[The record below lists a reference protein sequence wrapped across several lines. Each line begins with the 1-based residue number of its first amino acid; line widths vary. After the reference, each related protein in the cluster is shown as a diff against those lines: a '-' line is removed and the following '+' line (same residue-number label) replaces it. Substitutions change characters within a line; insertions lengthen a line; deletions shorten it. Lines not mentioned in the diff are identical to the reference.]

1 MASIIRVKRS
11 TGTTAP
17 GSLQFGELGLTI
29 GTGTQANKG
38 ERLFVGDNSGNVDVV
53 GGRYFTDLM
62 VHAPG
67 TVASVTNPTTAANG
81 FVAILDQN
89 RKVDLWNVDNLT
101 LDGNTFSST
110 NTNGD
115 INIDPNGSG
124 EIVIPD
130 DTFLTFGT
138 GKDSKIEYDENG
150 SDQLKVTGADVNI
163 DITTQSTSSTTG
175 ALIVDGGVGI
185 AKDLNVGGTTQSN
198 SKDTGAFVIEGGVGI
213 EKNLN
218 VGGNINIVGIVTF
231 NDHIKLPDSKE
242 LRFGDSN
249 DLVIEH
255 DGSHSRIKD
264 TGTGNLNIQASVAA
278 IQNAA
283 GTENCA
289 VFNQNGSV
297 ELYFD
302 NAKKL
307 ATRIDGVEVTGTT
320 DTDNLVVSGV
330 ATVASAKISDL
341 TSGRVVLA
349 GTAGELEDSG
359 NLTFNGTKLTV
370 TGNAQITSDLDVDG
384 GANISG
390 GETVLS
396 SATVSDLTNNR
407 LVIVGASGALED
419 DANLTFD
426 GSQLSV
432 VGIITHVG
440 KMVNTGGIEIDSVG
454 ISSNIIATRN
464 GAGDQ
469 LFIDPFPSGGSN
481 EGTVIIK
488 GDLQVDGTTTT
499 VNSTTATVNDPIMR
513 VGDVTSIRTVM
524 SPVSSGANTI
534 VVDSVTGLATDDI
547 ISATGI
553 PGNTTISSIN
563 TGTKTLTI
571 SNNTTAGITTSTQL
585 TITHAKDTNTDRGI
599 SFNYNTSSGTAN
611 NKLGFFGM
619 DDSQVGANGSRVW
632 TYVPDATN
640 TAEVI
645 SGTKGYLDIK
655 GIYYQSGDFST
666 HGITYFD
673 STGLQNSTT
682 APSAA
687 TFTSTQ
693 LLTAVTEIAITL
705 GSAQSVTAGDL
716 VTQAGGGSQQGVVK
730 STSNSTT
737 VTLIGVT
744 GTFNTS
750 ADLILNGTGTG
761 KTPTNVSTTYTSKPM
776 WTTTIDGGTF

>member
-38 ERLFVGDNSGNVDVV
+38 ERLFVGDNAGNVDVV

-67 TVASVTNPTTAANG
+67 TVTSVSNPTTAANG

-89 RKVDLWNVDNLT
+89 RKVDEWNVDNLT
-101 LDGNTFSST
+101 LNGNTFSST

-150 SDQLKVTGADVNI
+150 TDQLNITGADVRINI
-163 DITTQSTSSTTG
+163 
-175 ALIVDGGVGI
+175 
-185 AKDLNVGGTTQSN
+185 TTQSN
-198 SKDTGAFVIEGGVGI
+198 SKDTGALIVEGGVGI

-218 VGGNINIVGIVTF
+218 VGGNLNIIGIVTF
-231 NDHIKLPDSKE
+231 SDHIRLPDNKE
-242 LRFGDSN
+242 IRLGDDN
-249 DLVIEH
+249 DLTLVHNGTDSVI
-255 DGSHSRIKD
+255 DNN
-264 TGTGNLNIQASVAA
+264 TGDLNITTTGSGDDINITAADDFVVKVQGSENAITAIGDGAVSLFFNNASK
-278 IQNAA
+278 I
-283 GTENCA
+283 
-289 VFNQNGSV
+289 
-297 ELYFD
+297 
-302 NAKKL
+302 
-307 ATRIDGVEVTGTT
+307 ATRVDGVEVTGTT

-341 TSGRVVLA
+341 TNNRIVLA
-349 GTAGELEDSG
+349 GTDGE
-359 NLTFNGTKLTV
+359 
-370 TGNAQITSDLDVDG
+370 
-384 GANISG
+384 
-390 GETVLS
+390 
-396 SATVSDLTNNR
+396 
-407 LVIVGASGALED
+407 LED

-454 ISSNIIATRN
+454 ISSNIIATRP
-464 GAGDQ
+464 GSGDQ
-469 LFIDPFPSGGSN
+469 LFIDPFPAGGSN

-524 SPVSSGANTI
+524 TTVSSGANTI
-534 VVDSVTGLATDDI
+534 VVDSVTGLQTDDI
-547 ISATGI
+547 IAATGI

-571 SNNTTAGITTSTQL
+571 SNNTTAGISTASQL

-599 SFNYNTSSGTAN
+599 SFNYNTSSGSAN

>member
-38 ERLFVGDNSGNVDVV
+38 ERLFVGDNAGNVDVV

-150 SDQLKVTGADVNI
+150 TDQLTFTGADVRINVA
-163 DITTQSTSSTTG
+163 TQSNDKDTG
-175 ALIVDGGVGI
+175 ALIV
-185 AKDLNVGGTTQSN
+185 
-198 SKDTGAFVIEGGVGI
+198 EGGVGI

-218 VGGNINIVGIVTF
+218 VGGNLNIIGIVTF
-231 NDHIKLPDSKE
+231 SDHIRLPDNKE
-242 LRFGDSN
+242 IRLGDDN
-249 DLVIEH
+249 DLKLVHNGTDSVISNTTN
-255 DGSHSRIKD
+255 D
-264 TGTGNLNIQASVAA
+264 LNITNTGDDINITAA
-278 IQNAA
+278 DDFTLKVQGSENAITA
-283 GTENCA
+283 IGDGA
-289 VFNQNGSV
+289 VSLF
-297 ELYFD
+297 FD
-302 NAKKL
+302 NAAKI

-341 TSGRVVLA
+341 TNNRIVLA
-349 GTAGELEDSG
+349 GTDGE
-359 NLTFNGTKLTV
+359 
-370 TGNAQITSDLDVDG
+370 
-384 GANISG
+384 
-390 GETVLS
+390 
-396 SATVSDLTNNR
+396 
-407 LVIVGASGALED
+407 LED

-454 ISSNIIATRN
+454 ISSNIIATRP
-464 GAGDQ
+464 GSGDQ
-469 LFIDPFPSGGSN
+469 LFIDPFPAGGSN

-534 VVDSVTGLATDDI
+534 VVDSVTGLQTDDI
-547 ISATGI
+547 IAATGI

>member
-89 RKVDLWNVDNLT
+89 RKVDVWNVDNLT

-110 NTNGD
+110 DTNGD

-150 SDQLKVTGADVNI
+150 TDQLNITGADVRINI
-163 DITTQSTSSTTG
+163 
-175 ALIVDGGVGI
+175 
-185 AKDLNVGGTTQSN
+185 TTQSN
-198 SKDTGAFVIEGGVGI
+198 SKDTGALIVEGGVGI

-218 VGGNINIVGIVTF
+218 VGGNLNVTGIVTF
-231 NDHIKLPDSKE
+231 SDHIRLPDNKE
-242 LRFGDSN
+242 IRLGDSN
-249 DLVIEH
+249 DLKLVHNGTDSVISNTTN
-255 DGSHSRIKD
+255 D
-264 TGTGNLNIQASVAA
+264 LNITNTGDDINITAA
-278 IQNAA
+278 DDFTLKVQGSEDAITAIGN
-283 GTENCA
+283 GA
-289 VFNQNGSV
+289 VSLF
-297 ELYFD
+297 FD
-302 NAKKL
+302 NVNKAQ
-307 ATRIDGVEVTGTT
+307 TRIDG
-320 DTDNLVVSGV
+320 
-330 ATVASAKISDL
+330 
-341 TSGRVVLA
+341 
-349 GTAGELEDSG
+349 
-359 NLTFNGTKLTV
+359 FN
-370 TGNAQITSDLDVDG
+370 VDG
-384 GANISG
+384 TL
-390 GETVLS
+390 E
-396 SATVSDLTNNR
+396 TNNF
-407 LVIVGASGALED
+407 V
-419 DANLTFD
+419 
-426 GSQLSV
+426 V
-432 VGIITHVG
+432 VGVSTITG
-440 KMVNTGGIEIDSVG
+440 KIFQTGGIEIDNIG
-454 ISSNIIATRN
+454 ISSNRIETR
-464 GAGDQ
+464 AGGGNQ
-469 LFIDPFPSGGSN
+469 LTIDPYPSGGSN

-513 VGDVTSIRTVM
+513 VGDVTSVRTVM
-524 SPVSSGANTI
+524 TTVASGANTI
-534 VVDSVTGLATDDI
+534 VIDSVTGLQTADVVA
-547 ISATGI
+547 ATGI
-553 PGNTTISSIN
+553 PGNTVIDAIN
-563 TGTKTLTI
+563 TGTKTITI
-571 SNNTTAGITTSTQL
+571 SNNTSAGISTGSQL

-645 SGTKGYLDIK
+645 TGTKGYLDIK

-666 HGITYFD
+666 HGVVYFD

-682 APSAA
+682 APGSA
-687 TFTSTQ
+687 TITSTQ

-716 VTQAGGGSQQGVVK
+716 VTQAGGGTQQGVVK

-761 KTPTNVSTTYTSKPM
+761 KTPSAVSTTYTSKPM

>member
-38 ERLFVGDNSGNVDVV
+38 ERLFVGDNAGNVDVV

-67 TVASVTNPTTAANG
+67 TVASVANPTTAANG

-150 SDQLKVTGADVNI
+150 TDQLNITGADVRINI
-163 DITTQSTSSTTG
+163 
-175 ALIVDGGVGI
+175 A
-185 AKDLNVGGTTQSN
+185 TQSN
-198 SKDTGAFVIEGGVGI
+198 SKDTGALIVEGGVGI

-218 VGGNINIVGIVTF
+218 VGGNINVIGIVTF
-231 NDHIKLPDSKE
+231 TDHIKLPDSKE
-242 LRFGDSN
+242 IRLGDDN
-249 DLVIEH
+249 DLKLVHNGTDSVISNTTN
-255 DGSHSRIKD
+255 D
-264 TGTGNLNIQASVAA
+264 LNITNTGDDINITAA
-278 IQNAA
+278 DDFVVKVQGSENAITA
-283 GTENCA
+283 IGDGA
-289 VFNQNGSV
+289 VSLF
-297 ELYFD
+297 FD
-302 NAKKL
+302 NAAKI
-307 ATRIDGVEVTGTT
+307 ATRVDGVEVTGTT

-341 TSGRVVLA
+341 TNNRIVLA
-349 GTAGELEDSG
+349 GTDGE
-359 NLTFNGTKLTV
+359 
-370 TGNAQITSDLDVDG
+370 
-384 GANISG
+384 
-390 GETVLS
+390 
-396 SATVSDLTNNR
+396 
-407 LVIVGASGALED
+407 LED

-454 ISSNIIATRN
+454 ISSNIIATRP
-464 GAGDQ
+464 GSGDQ
-469 LFIDPFPSGGSN
+469 LFIDPFPAGGSN

-513 VGDVTSIRTVM
+513 VGDVTSTRTVM
-524 SPVSSGANTI
+524 ATVSSGANTI
-534 VVDSVTGLATDDI
+534 TVDSVTGLQTDDVVA
-547 ISATGI
+547 ATGI
-553 PGNTTISSIN
+553 PNNTTISSIN
-563 TGTKTLTI
+563 TGTKVITL
-571 SNNTTAGITTSTQL
+571 SANTTAGITTTTQL
-585 TITHAKDTNTDRGI
+585 TVTHAKDTNTDRGI
-599 SFNYNTSSGTAN
+599 SFNYNTGTGVAN

-761 KTPTNVSTTYTSKPM
+761 KTPSAVSTTYTSKPM

>member
-89 RKVDLWNVDNLT
+89 RKVDVWNVDNLT

-115 INIDPNGSG
+115 INIDPNGTG

-150 SDQLKVTGADVNI
+150 TDQLTFTGADVRIN
-163 DITTQSTSSTTG
+163 ITTQ
-175 ALIVDGGVGI
+175 A
-185 AKDLNVGGTTQSN
+185 N
-198 SKDTGAFVIEGGVGI
+198 SKDTGALIVEGGVGI
-213 EKNLN
+213 EKNLI
-218 VGGNINIVGIVTF
+218 VGGNTNFIGIITF
-231 NDHIKLPDSKE
+231 SDHVRLPDNKE
-242 LRFGDSN
+242 IRLGDDN
-249 DLVIEH
+249 DLKIYHNGSDSYLDNSTGDFFIRNNSNAIKIRPKNDEESIVAHENGAVELH
-255 DGSHSRIKD
+255 FDGSEK
-264 TGTGNLNIQASVAA
+264 
-278 IQNAA
+278 
-283 GTENCA
+283 
-289 VFNQNGSV
+289 F
-297 ELYFD
+297 
-302 NAKKL
+302 

-341 TSGRVVLA
+341 TNNRIVLA
-349 GTAGELEDSG
+349 GTAGE
-359 NLTFNGTKLTV
+359 
-370 TGNAQITSDLDVDG
+370 
-384 GANISG
+384 
-390 GETVLS
+390 
-396 SATVSDLTNNR
+396 
-407 LVIVGASGALED
+407 LED

-454 ISSNIIATRN
+454 ISSNIIATRP
-464 GAGDQ
+464 GSGDQ
-469 LFIDPFPSGGSN
+469 LFIDPFPAGGSN

-513 VGDVTSIRTVM
+513 VGDVTSTRTVM
-524 SPVSSGANTI
+524 ATVSSGANTI
-534 VVDSVTGLATDDI
+534 TVDSVTGLQTDDVVA
-547 ISATGI
+547 ATGI
-553 PGNTTISSIN
+553 PNNTTISSIN
-563 TGTKTLTI
+563 TGTKVITL
-571 SNNTTAGITTSTQL
+571 SANTTAGITTTTQL
-585 TITHAKDTNTDRGI
+585 TVTHAKDTNTDRGI
-599 SFNYNTSSGTAN
+599 SFNYNTGTGVAN

-632 TYVPDATN
+632 TYVPEATN

-761 KTPTNVSTTYTSKPM
+761 KTPSAVSTTYTSKPM

>member
-89 RKVDLWNVDNLT
+89 RKVDVWNVDNLT

-110 NTNGD
+110 DTNGD

-150 SDQLKVTGADVNI
+150 TDQLNITGADVRINI
-163 DITTQSTSSTTG
+163 
-175 ALIVDGGVGI
+175 
-185 AKDLNVGGTTQSN
+185 TTQSN
-198 SKDTGAFVIEGGVGI
+198 SKDTGALIVEGGVGI

-218 VGGNINIVGIVTF
+218 VGGNLNVTGIVTF
-231 NDHIKLPDSKE
+231 SDHIRLPDNKE
-242 LRFGDSN
+242 IRLGDSN
-249 DLVIEH
+249 DLKLVHNGTDSVISNTTN
-255 DGSHSRIKD
+255 D
-264 TGTGNLNIQASVAA
+264 LNIINTGDDINITAA
-278 IQNAA
+278 DDFTLKVQGSEDAITAIGN
-283 GTENCA
+283 GA
-289 VFNQNGSV
+289 VSLF
-297 ELYFD
+297 FD
-302 NAKKL
+302 NVNKAQ
-307 ATRIDGVEVTGTT
+307 TRIDG
-320 DTDNLVVSGV
+320 
-330 ATVASAKISDL
+330 
-341 TSGRVVLA
+341 
-349 GTAGELEDSG
+349 
-359 NLTFNGTKLTV
+359 FN
-370 TGNAQITSDLDVDG
+370 VDG
-384 GANISG
+384 TL
-390 GETVLS
+390 E
-396 SATVSDLTNNR
+396 TNNF
-407 LVIVGASGALED
+407 V
-419 DANLTFD
+419 
-426 GSQLSV
+426 V
-432 VGIITHVG
+432 VGVSTITG
-440 KMVNTGGIEIDSVG
+440 KIFQTGGIEIDNIG
-454 ISSNIIATRN
+454 ISSNRIETR
-464 GAGDQ
+464 AGGGNQ
-469 LFIDPFPSGGSN
+469 LTIDPYPSGGSN

-513 VGDVTSIRTVM
+513 VGDVTSVRTVM
-524 SPVSSGANTI
+524 TTVASGANTI
-534 VVDSVTGLATDDI
+534 VIDSVTGLQTADVVV
-547 ISATGI
+547 ATGI
-553 PGNTTISSIN
+553 PGNTVIDAIN
-563 TGTKTLTI
+563 TGTKTITI
-571 SNNTTAGITTSTQL
+571 SNNTSAGISTGSQL

-645 SGTKGYLDIK
+645 TGTKGYLDIK

-666 HGITYFD
+666 HGVVYFD

-682 APSAA
+682 APGSA
-687 TFTSTQ
+687 TITSTQ

-716 VTQAGGGSQQGVVK
+716 VTQAGGGTQQGVVK

-761 KTPTNVSTTYTSKPM
+761 KTPSAVSTTYTSKPM

>member
-38 ERLFVGDNSGNVDVV
+38 ERLFVGDNAGNVDVV

-67 TVASVTNPTTAANG
+67 TVTSVSNPTTAANG

-89 RKVDLWNVDNLT
+89 RKVDEWNVDNLT
-101 LDGNTFSST
+101 LNGNTFSST

-150 SDQLKVTGADVNI
+150 TDQLNITGADVRVNI
-163 DITTQSTSSTTG
+163 
-175 ALIVDGGVGI
+175 
-185 AKDLNVGGTTQSN
+185 TTQSN
-198 SKDTGAFVIEGGVGI
+198 SKDTGALIVEGGVGI

-218 VGGNINIVGIVTF
+218 VGGNINITGIVTF
-231 NDHIKLPDSKE
+231 SDHIRLPDSKE
-242 LRFGDSN
+242 LRLGDSN
-249 DLVIEH
+249 DLKLVHNGTDSVISNTTN
-255 DGSHSRIKD
+255 D
-264 TGTGNLNIQASVAA
+264 LNITNTGDDINITAA
-278 IQNAA
+278 DDFVVKVQGSENAITA
-283 GTENCA
+283 IGDGA
-289 VFNQNGSV
+289 VSLF
-297 ELYFD
+297 FD
-302 NAKKL
+302 NAAKI

-341 TSGRVVLA
+341 TNNRIVLA
-349 GTAGELEDSG
+349 GTAGE
-359 NLTFNGTKLTV
+359 
-370 TGNAQITSDLDVDG
+370 
-384 GANISG
+384 
-390 GETVLS
+390 
-396 SATVSDLTNNR
+396 
-407 LVIVGASGALED
+407 LED

-426 GSQLSV
+426 GSELSV
-432 VGIITHVG
+432 VGVITHVG

-454 ISSNIIATRN
+454 ISSNIISTRT
-464 GAGDQ
+464 GSGDQ

-524 SPVSSGANTI
+524 TAVSSGANTI
-534 VVDSVTGLATDDI
+534 VIDSVTGLQTDDI
-547 ISATGI
+547 VSATGI

-563 TGTKTLTI
+563 TGTKTITI
-571 SNNTTAGITTSTQL
+571 SNNTSAGITTTTQL

-599 SFNYNTSSGTAN
+599 SFNYNTSSGSAN

-666 HGITYFD
+666 HGVTYFD

-730 STSNSTT
+730 TTSNSTT

-761 KTPTNVSTTYTSKPM
+761 KTPSAVSTTYTSKPM

>member
-89 RKVDLWNVDNLT
+89 RKVDVWNVDNLT
-101 LDGNTFSST
+101 LDLNTLSST

-150 SDQLKVTGADVNI
+150 TDQLNITGADVRINI
-163 DITTQSTSSTTG
+163 
-175 ALIVDGGVGI
+175 
-185 AKDLNVGGTTQSN
+185 TTQSN
-198 SKDTGAFVIEGGVGI
+198 SKDTGALIVEGGVGI

-218 VGGNINIVGIVTF
+218 VGGNLNITGIVTF
-231 NDHIKLPDSKE
+231 SDHIRLPDNKE
-242 LRFGDSN
+242 IRLGDSN
-249 DLVIEH
+249 DLKLVHNGTDSVISNTTN
-255 DGSHSRIKD
+255 D
-264 TGTGNLNIQASVAA
+264 LNIINTGDDINITAA
-278 IQNAA
+278 DDFTLKVQGSEDAITAIGN
-283 GTENCA
+283 GA
-289 VFNQNGSV
+289 VSLF
-297 ELYFD
+297 FD
-302 NAKKL
+302 NVNKAQ
-307 ATRIDGVEVTGTT
+307 TRIDG
-320 DTDNLVVSGV
+320 
-330 ATVASAKISDL
+330 
-341 TSGRVVLA
+341 
-349 GTAGELEDSG
+349 
-359 NLTFNGTKLTV
+359 FN
-370 TGNAQITSDLDVDG
+370 VDG
-384 GANISG
+384 TL
-390 GETVLS
+390 E
-396 SATVSDLTNNR
+396 TNNF
-407 LVIVGASGALED
+407 V
-419 DANLTFD
+419 
-426 GSQLSV
+426 V
-432 VGIITHVG
+432 VGVSTITG
-440 KMVNTGGIEIDSVG
+440 KIFQTGGIEIDNIG
-454 ISSNIIATRN
+454 ISSNRIQTR
-464 GAGDQ
+464 AGGGNQ
-469 LFIDPFPSGGSN
+469 LFIDPYPDGLSN

-499 VNSTTATVNDPIMR
+499 VNSTTSTVNDPIMR

-524 SPVSSGANTI
+524 TAVSSGANTI
-534 VVDSVTGLATDDI
+534 VIDSVTGLQTDDVVV
-547 ISATGI
+547 ATGI
-553 PGNTTISSIN
+553 PGNTVINAIN
-563 TGTKTLTI
+563 TGTKTITI
-571 SNNTTAGITTSTQL
+571 SNNTSAGITTTTQL

-666 HGITYFD
+666 HGVVYFD

-682 APSAA
+682 APGAA
-687 TFTSTQ
+687 TITSTQ

-716 VTQAGGGSQQGVVK
+716 VTQAGGGTQQGVVK
-730 STSNSTT
+730 TSSSGTT

-761 KTPTNVSTTYTSKPM
+761 KTPSAVSTTYTSKPM

>member
-89 RKVDLWNVDNLT
+89 RKVDVWNVDNLT

-110 NTNGD
+110 DTNGD

-150 SDQLKVTGADVNI
+150 TDQLNITGADVRINI
-163 DITTQSTSSTTG
+163 
-175 ALIVDGGVGI
+175 
-185 AKDLNVGGTTQSN
+185 TTQSN
-198 SKDTGAFVIEGGVGI
+198 SKDTGALIVEGGVGI

-218 VGGNINIVGIVTF
+218 VGGNLNITGIVTF
-231 NDHIKLPDSKE
+231 SDHIRLPDNKE
-242 LRFGDSN
+242 IRLGDSN
-249 DLVIEH
+249 DLKLVHNGTDSVISNTTN
-255 DGSHSRIKD
+255 D
-264 TGTGNLNIQASVAA
+264 LNIINTGDDINITAA
-278 IQNAA
+278 DDFTLKVQGSEDAITAIGN
-283 GTENCA
+283 GA
-289 VFNQNGSV
+289 VSLF
-297 ELYFD
+297 FD
-302 NAKKL
+302 NVNKAQ
-307 ATRIDGVEVTGTT
+307 TRIDG
-320 DTDNLVVSGV
+320 
-330 ATVASAKISDL
+330 
-341 TSGRVVLA
+341 
-349 GTAGELEDSG
+349 
-359 NLTFNGTKLTV
+359 FN
-370 TGNAQITSDLDVDG
+370 VDG
-384 GANISG
+384 TL
-390 GETVLS
+390 E
-396 SATVSDLTNNR
+396 TNNF
-407 LVIVGASGALED
+407 V
-419 DANLTFD
+419 
-426 GSQLSV
+426 V
-432 VGIITHVG
+432 VGVSTITG
-440 KMVNTGGIEIDSVG
+440 KIFQTGGIEIDNIG
-454 ISSNIIATRN
+454 ISSNRIETR
-464 GAGDQ
+464 AGGGNQ
-469 LFIDPFPSGGSN
+469 LTIDPYPSGGSN

-513 VGDVTSIRTVM
+513 VGDVTSVRTVM
-524 SPVSSGANTI
+524 TTVASGANTI
-534 VVDSVTGLATDDI
+534 VIDSVTGLQTADVVV
-547 ISATGI
+547 ATGI
-553 PGNTTISSIN
+553 PGNTVIDAIN
-563 TGTKTLTI
+563 TGTKTITI
-571 SNNTTAGITTSTQL
+571 SNNTSAGISTGSQL

-645 SGTKGYLDIK
+645 TGTKGYLDIK

-666 HGITYFD
+666 HGVVYFD

-682 APSAA
+682 APGSA
-687 TFTSTQ
+687 TITSTQ

-705 GSAQSVTAGDL
+705 GSAQAVTAGDL
-716 VTQAGGGSQQGVVK
+716 VTQAGGGTQQGVVK

-761 KTPTNVSTTYTSKPM
+761 KTPSAVSTTYTSKPM

>member
-89 RKVDLWNVDNLT
+89 RKVDVWNVDNLT
-101 LDGNTFSST
+101 LDLNTLSST

-150 SDQLKVTGADVNI
+150 TDQLNITGADVRINI
-163 DITTQSTSSTTG
+163 
-175 ALIVDGGVGI
+175 
-185 AKDLNVGGTTQSN
+185 TTQSN
-198 SKDTGAFVIEGGVGI
+198 SKDTGALIVEGGVGI

-218 VGGNINIVGIVTF
+218 VGGNLNITGIVTF
-231 NDHIKLPDSKE
+231 SDHIRLPDNKE
-242 LRFGDSN
+242 IRLGDSN
-249 DLVIEH
+249 DLKLVHNGTDSVISNTTN
-255 DGSHSRIKD
+255 D
-264 TGTGNLNIQASVAA
+264 LNIINTGDDINITAA
-278 IQNAA
+278 DDFTLKVQGSEDAITAIGN
-283 GTENCA
+283 GA
-289 VFNQNGSV
+289 VSLF
-297 ELYFD
+297 FD
-302 NAKKL
+302 NVNKAQ
-307 ATRIDGVEVTGTT
+307 TRIDG
-320 DTDNLVVSGV
+320 
-330 ATVASAKISDL
+330 
-341 TSGRVVLA
+341 
-349 GTAGELEDSG
+349 
-359 NLTFNGTKLTV
+359 FN
-370 TGNAQITSDLDVDG
+370 VDG
-384 GANISG
+384 TL
-390 GETVLS
+390 E
-396 SATVSDLTNNR
+396 TNNF
-407 LVIVGASGALED
+407 V
-419 DANLTFD
+419 
-426 GSQLSV
+426 V
-432 VGIITHVG
+432 VGVSTITG
-440 KMVNTGGIEIDSVG
+440 KIFQTGGIEIDNIG
-454 ISSNIIATRN
+454 ISSNRIQTR
-464 GAGDQ
+464 AGGGNQ
-469 LFIDPFPSGGSN
+469 LFIDPYPDGLSN

-499 VNSTTATVNDPIMR
+499 VNSTTSTVNDPIMR

-524 SPVSSGANTI
+524 TAVSSGANTI
-534 VVDSVTGLATDDI
+534 VIDSVTGLQTDDVVT
-547 ISATGI
+547 ATGI
-553 PGNTTISSIN
+553 PGNTVINAIN
-563 TGTKTLTI
+563 TGTKTITI
-571 SNNTTAGITTSTQL
+571 SNNTSAGITTTSQL

-666 HGITYFD
+666 HGVVYFD

-682 APSAA
+682 APGSA
-687 TFTSTQ
+687 TITSTQ

-716 VTQAGGGSQQGVVK
+716 VTQAGGGTQQGVVK
-730 STSNSTT
+730 TSSSGTT

-761 KTPTNVSTTYTSKPM
+761 KTPSAVSTTYTSKPM

>member
-150 SDQLKVTGADVNI
+150 TDQLNITGADVRINI
-163 DITTQSTSSTTG
+163 
-175 ALIVDGGVGI
+175 
-185 AKDLNVGGTTQSN
+185 TTQSN
-198 SKDTGAFVIEGGVGI
+198 SKDTGALIVEGGVGI

-218 VGGNINIVGIVTF
+218 VGGNLAITGIVTF
-231 NDHIKLPDSKE
+231 SDHIRLPDTKE
-242 LRFGDSN
+242 LRLGDSN
-249 DLVIEH
+249 DLKLVHNGTDSVISNTTN
-255 DGSHSRIKD
+255 D
-264 TGTGNLNIQASVAA
+264 LNIINTGDDINITAA
-278 IQNAA
+278 DDFTLKVQGSEDAITAIGN
-283 GTENCA
+283 GA
-289 VFNQNGSV
+289 VSLF
-297 ELYFD
+297 FD
-302 NAKKL
+302 NVNKAQ
-307 ATRIDGVEVTGTT
+307 TRIDG
-320 DTDNLVVSGV
+320 
-330 ATVASAKISDL
+330 
-341 TSGRVVLA
+341 
-349 GTAGELEDSG
+349 
-359 NLTFNGTKLTV
+359 FN
-370 TGNAQITSDLDVDG
+370 VDG
-384 GANISG
+384 TL
-390 GETVLS
+390 E
-396 SATVSDLTNNR
+396 TNNF
-407 LVIVGASGALED
+407 V
-419 DANLTFD
+419 
-426 GSQLSV
+426 V
-432 VGIITHVG
+432 VGVSTITG
-440 KMVNTGGIEIDSVG
+440 KVFQTGGIEIDNIG
-454 ISSNIIATRN
+454 ISSNRIQTR
-464 GAGDQ
+464 AGGGNQ
-469 LFIDPFPSGGSN
+469 LFIDPYPDGLSN

-499 VNSTTATVNDPIMR
+499 VNSTTSTVNDPIMR

-524 SPVSSGANTI
+524 TAVSSGANTI
-534 VVDSVTGLATDDI
+534 VVDSVTGLQTDDVI
-547 ISATGI
+547 TATGI
-553 PGNTTISSIN
+553 PANTTISSIN

-571 SNNTTAGITTSTQL
+571 SNNTSAGITTTTQL

-666 HGITYFD
+666 HGVVYFD
-673 STGLQNSTT
+673 STGLQVSTT

-687 TFTSTQ
+687 TITSTQ

-705 GSAQSVTAGDL
+705 GSAQSVTEGDL

-730 STSNSTT
+730 TTSNSTT

>member
-67 TVASVTNPTTAANG
+67 TVTSVTNPTTAANG

-89 RKVDLWNVDNLT
+89 RKVDEWNVDNLT
-101 LDGNTFSST
+101 LNGNTFSST

-130 DTFLTFGT
+130 DTFLTVGT

-150 SDQLKVTGADVNI
+150 TDQLNITGADVRINI
-163 DITTQSTSSTTG
+163 
-175 ALIVDGGVGI
+175 
-185 AKDLNVGGTTQSN
+185 TTQSN
-198 SKDTGAFVIEGGVGI
+198 SKDTGALIVEGGVGI

-218 VGGNINIVGIVTF
+218 VGGNINITGIVTF
-231 NDHIKLPDSKE
+231 SDHIRLPDNKE
-242 LRFGDSN
+242 IRLGDSN
-249 DLVIEH
+249 DLKLVHNGTDSVISNTTN
-255 DGSHSRIKD
+255 D
-264 TGTGNLNIQASVAA
+264 LNIISTGDDVNITAADDFSVKVQGSEDA
-278 IQNAA
+278 IR
-283 GTENCA
+283 A
-289 VFNQNGSV
+289 VGNGPV
-297 ELYFD
+297 DLFFD
-302 NAKKL
+302 GANKAQ
-307 ATRIDGVEVTGTT
+307 TRIDGFNVNGTLE
-320 DTDNLVVSGV
+320 TDNF
-330 ATVASAKISDL
+330 K
-341 TSGRVVLA
+341 
-349 GTAGELEDSG
+349 
-359 NLTFNGTKLTV
+359 
-370 TGNAQITSDLDVDG
+370 
-384 GANISG
+384 
-390 GETVLS
+390 
-396 SATVSDLTNNR
+396 
-407 LVIVGASGALED
+407 
-419 DANLTFD
+419 
-426 GSQLSV
+426 V
-432 VGIITHVG
+432 VGVSTITG
-440 KMVNTGGIEIDSVG
+440 KVFQTGGIEIDNIG
-454 ISSNIIATRN
+454 ISSNRIQTR
-464 GAGDQ
+464 AGGGNQ
-469 LFIDPFPSGGSN
+469 LFIDPYPDGLSN

-499 VNSTTATVNDPIMR
+499 VNSTTSTVNDPIMR

-524 SPVSSGANTI
+524 TAVSSGANTI
-534 VVDSVTGLATDDI
+534 VVDSVTGLQTDDVI
-547 ISATGI
+547 TATGI
-553 PGNTTISSIN
+553 PANTTISSIN

-571 SNNTTAGITTSTQL
+571 SNNTSAGITTTTQL

-632 TYVPDATN
+632 TYVPEATN

-666 HGITYFD
+666 HGVVYFD
-673 STGLQNSTT
+673 STGLQVSTT

-687 TFTSTQ
+687 TITSTQ

-705 GSAQSVTAGDL
+705 GSAQSVTEGDL

-730 STSNSTT
+730 TTSNSTT

-761 KTPTNVSTTYTSKPM
+761 KTPSAVSTTYTSKPM

>member
-89 RKVDLWNVDNLT
+89 RKVDVWNVDNLT

-110 NTNGD
+110 DTNGD

-150 SDQLKVTGADVNI
+150 TDQLNITGADVRINI
-163 DITTQSTSSTTG
+163 
-175 ALIVDGGVGI
+175 
-185 AKDLNVGGTTQSN
+185 TTQSN
-198 SKDTGAFVIEGGVGI
+198 SKDTGALIVEGGVGI

-218 VGGNINIVGIVTF
+218 VGGNLNITGIVTF
-231 NDHIKLPDSKE
+231 SDHIRLPDNKE
-242 LRFGDSN
+242 IRLGDSN
-249 DLVIEH
+249 DLKLVHNGTDSVISNTTN
-255 DGSHSRIKD
+255 D
-264 TGTGNLNIQASVAA
+264 LNIINTGDDINITAA
-278 IQNAA
+278 DDFTLKVQGSEDAITAIGN
-283 GTENCA
+283 GA
-289 VFNQNGSV
+289 VSLF
-297 ELYFD
+297 FD
-302 NAKKL
+302 NVNKAQ
-307 ATRIDGVEVTGTT
+307 TRIDG
-320 DTDNLVVSGV
+320 
-330 ATVASAKISDL
+330 
-341 TSGRVVLA
+341 
-349 GTAGELEDSG
+349 
-359 NLTFNGTKLTV
+359 FN
-370 TGNAQITSDLDVDG
+370 VDG
-384 GANISG
+384 TL
-390 GETVLS
+390 E
-396 SATVSDLTNNR
+396 TNNF
-407 LVIVGASGALED
+407 V
-419 DANLTFD
+419 
-426 GSQLSV
+426 V
-432 VGIITHVG
+432 VGISTITG
-440 KMVNTGGIEIDSVG
+440 KIFQTGGIEIDNIG
-454 ISSNIIATRN
+454 ISSNRIETRA
-464 GAGDQ
+464 GAGNQ
-469 LFIDPFPSGGSN
+469 LTIDPYPSGGSN

-513 VGDVTSIRTVM
+513 VGDVTSVRTVM
-524 SPVSSGANTI
+524 TTVASGANTI
-534 VVDSVTGLATDDI
+534 VIDSVTGLQTADVVV
-547 ISATGI
+547 ATGI
-553 PGNTTISSIN
+553 PGNTTIDAIN
-563 TGTKTLTI
+563 TGTKTITI
-571 SNNTTAGITTSTQL
+571 SNNTSAGISTGSQL

-632 TYVPDATN
+632 TYVPEATN

-645 SGTKGYLDIK
+645 TGTKGYLDIK

-666 HGITYFD
+666 HGVVYFD

-682 APSAA
+682 APGSA
-687 TFTSTQ
+687 TITSTQ

-705 GSAQSVTAGDL
+705 GSAQAVTAGDL
-716 VTQAGGGSQQGVVK
+716 VTQAGGGTQQGVVK

-761 KTPTNVSTTYTSKPM
+761 KTPSAVSTTYTSKPM

>member
-38 ERLFVGDNSGNVDVV
+38 ERLFVGDNAGNVDVV

-67 TVASVTNPTTAANG
+67 TVASVANPTTAANG

-89 RKVDLWNVDNLT
+89 RKVDEWNVDNLT

-138 GKDSKIEYDENG
+138 GKDSKIEFNNSG
-150 SDQLKVTGADVNI
+150 SGKLDFTGADVRI
-163 DITTQSTSSTTG
+163 DI
-175 ALIVDGGVGI
+175 A
-185 AKDLNVGGTTQSN
+185 TQSN
-198 SKDTGAFVIEGGVGI
+198 SKDDGAFVVEGGVGI

-218 VGGNINIVGIVTF
+218 VGGNINVIGIVTF
-231 NDHIKLPDSKE
+231 TDHIKLPDNKE
-242 LRFGDSN
+242 IRLGDSN
-249 DLVIEH
+249 DLKLVHNGTDSVISNTTGDFLITNTGDDLILTANDDLVLKVQGGENAVRCIGNGAVDISFDTAVKLSTRV
-255 DGSHSRIKD
+255 DGI
-264 TGTGNLNIQASVAA
+264 
-278 IQNAA
+278 
-283 GTENCA
+283 
-289 VFNQNGSV
+289 
-297 ELYFD
+297 
-302 NAKKL
+302 
-307 ATRIDGVEVTGTT
+307 EVTGTT

-341 TSGRVVLA
+341 TNNRIVLA
-349 GTAGELEDSG
+349 GTDGE
-359 NLTFNGTKLTV
+359 
-370 TGNAQITSDLDVDG
+370 
-384 GANISG
+384 
-390 GETVLS
+390 
-396 SATVSDLTNNR
+396 
-407 LVIVGASGALED
+407 LED

-454 ISSNIIATRN
+454 ISSNIIATRP
-464 GAGDQ
+464 GSGDQ
-469 LFIDPFPSGGSN
+469 LFIDPFPAGGSN

-513 VGDVTSIRTVM
+513 VGDVTSTRTVM
-524 SPVSSGANTI
+524 ATVSSGANTI
-534 VVDSVTGLATDDI
+534 TVDSVTGLNPDDVVA
-547 ISATGI
+547 ATGI
-553 PGNTTISSIN
+553 PNNTTISSIN
-563 TGTKTLTI
+563 TGTKVITL
-571 SNNTTAGITTSTQL
+571 SANTTAGITTTTQL
-585 TITHAKDTNTDRGI
+585 TVTHAKDTNTDRGI
-599 SFNYNTSSGTAN
+599 SFNYNTGTGVAN

-705 GSAQSVTAGDL
+705 GSAQSVVAGDL

>member
-38 ERLFVGDNSGNVDVV
+38 ERIFVGDNSGNVDVV

-89 RKVDLWNVDNLT
+89 RKVDVWNVDNLT
-101 LDGNTFSST
+101 LDLNTLSST

-150 SDQLKVTGADVNI
+150 TDQLNITGADVRIN
-163 DITTQSTSSTTG
+163 ITTQSNDKDTG
-175 ALIVDGGVGI
+175 ALIV
-185 AKDLNVGGTTQSN
+185 
-198 SKDTGAFVIEGGVGI
+198 EGGVGI

-218 VGGNINIVGIVTF
+218 VGGNFNVIGIVTF
-231 NDHIKLPDSKE
+231 NDHIRLPDNKE
-242 LRFGDSN
+242 IRLGDSN
-249 DLVIEH
+249 DLKLVHNGTDSVISNTTN
-255 DGSHSRIKD
+255 D
-264 TGTGNLNIQASVAA
+264 LNIINTGDDINITAA
-278 IQNAA
+278 DDFTLKVQGSEDAITAIGN
-283 GTENCA
+283 GA
-289 VFNQNGSV
+289 VSLF
-297 ELYFD
+297 FD
-302 NAKKL
+302 NVNKAQ
-307 ATRIDGVEVTGTT
+307 TRIDG
-320 DTDNLVVSGV
+320 
-330 ATVASAKISDL
+330 
-341 TSGRVVLA
+341 
-349 GTAGELEDSG
+349 
-359 NLTFNGTKLTV
+359 FN
-370 TGNAQITSDLDVDG
+370 VDG
-384 GANISG
+384 TL
-390 GETVLS
+390 E
-396 SATVSDLTNNR
+396 TNNF
-407 LVIVGASGALED
+407 V
-419 DANLTFD
+419 
-426 GSQLSV
+426 V
-432 VGIITHVG
+432 VGVSTITG
-440 KMVNTGGIEIDSVG
+440 KIFQTGGIEIDNIG
-454 ISSNIIATRN
+454 ISSNRIQTR
-464 GAGDQ
+464 AGGGNQ
-469 LFIDPFPSGGSN
+469 LFIDPYPDGLSN

-513 VGDVTSIRTVM
+513 VGDVTSVRTVM
-524 SPVSSGANTI
+524 TTVASGANTI
-534 VVDSVTGLATDDI
+534 VIDSVTGLQTADVVV
-547 ISATGI
+547 ATGI
-553 PGNTTISSIN
+553 PGNTVIDAIN
-563 TGTKTLTI
+563 TGTKTITI
-571 SNNTTAGITTSTQL
+571 SNNTSAGISTGSQL

-632 TYVPDATN
+632 TYVPEATN

-645 SGTKGYLDIK
+645 TGTKGYLDIK

-666 HGITYFD
+666 HGIVYFD

-682 APSAA
+682 APGSA
-687 TFTSTQ
+687 TITSTQ

-716 VTQAGGGSQQGVVK
+716 VTQAGGGTQQGVVK
-730 STSNSTT
+730 TTSSGTT

-761 KTPTNVSTTYTSKPM
+761 KTPSAVSTTYTSKPM

>member
-150 SDQLKVTGADVNI
+150 TDQLNITGADVRIN
-163 DITTQSTSSTTG
+163 ITTQSNGKDTG
-175 ALIVDGGVGI
+175 ALIV
-185 AKDLNVGGTTQSN
+185 
-198 SKDTGAFVIEGGVGI
+198 EGGVGI

-218 VGGNINIVGIVTF
+218 VGGNLNITGIVTF
-231 NDHIKLPDSKE
+231 SNHIRLPDTKE
-242 LRFGDSN
+242 LRLGDSDDMKLVHDGTDSNITNATN
-249 DLVIEH
+249 DLNITNTGDDINITAADDIVLKVQGNENAITAIG
-255 DGSHSRIKD
+255 DG
-264 TGTGNLNIQASVAA
+264 
-278 IQNAA
+278 
-283 GTENCA
+283 A
-289 VFNQNGSV
+289 VSLF
-297 ELYFD
+297 FD
-302 NAKKL
+302 NAAKI

-341 TSGRVVLA
+341 TNNRIVLA
-349 GTAGELEDSG
+349 GTAGE
-359 NLTFNGTKLTV
+359 
-370 TGNAQITSDLDVDG
+370 
-384 GANISG
+384 
-390 GETVLS
+390 
-396 SATVSDLTNNR
+396 
-407 LVIVGASGALED
+407 LED

-432 VGIITHVG
+432 VGVITHVG
-440 KMVNTGGIEIDSVG
+440 KMVNTGGIEIDNVG
-454 ISSNIIATRN
+454 ISSNIIATR
-464 GAGDQ
+464 AGGGNQ
-469 LFIDPFPSGGSN
+469 IFIDPFPSGGSS

-534 VVDSVTGLATDDI
+534 VVDSVTGLQTDDI
-547 ISATGI
+547 VAATGI
-553 PGNTTISSIN
+553 PGNTTIASIN
-563 TGTKTLTI
+563 TGTKTITI
-571 SNNTTAGITTSTQL
+571 SANTTAGITTSTQL

-599 SFNYNTSSGTAN
+599 SFNYNTSSGSAN

-730 STSNSTT
+730 TTSNSTT

>member
-89 RKVDLWNVDNLT
+89 RKVDEWNVDNLT
-101 LDGNTFSST
+101 LNGNTFSST

-150 SDQLKVTGADVNI
+150 TDQLNITGADVRINI
-163 DITTQSTSSTTG
+163 
-175 ALIVDGGVGI
+175 
-185 AKDLNVGGTTQSN
+185 TTQSN
-198 SKDTGAFVIEGGVGI
+198 SKDTGALIVEGGVGI

-218 VGGNINIVGIVTF
+218 VGGNLNITGIVTF
-231 NDHIKLPDSKE
+231 SDHIRLPDNKE
-242 LRFGDSN
+242 LRLGDSN
-249 DLVIEH
+249 DLKLVHNGTDSVISNTTN
-255 DGSHSRIKD
+255 D
-264 TGTGNLNIQASVAA
+264 LNIINTGDDINITAA
-278 IQNAA
+278 DDFTLKVQGSEDAITAIGN
-283 GTENCA
+283 GA
-289 VFNQNGSV
+289 VSLF
-297 ELYFD
+297 FD
-302 NAKKL
+302 NVNKAQ
-307 ATRIDGVEVTGTT
+307 TRIDG
-320 DTDNLVVSGV
+320 
-330 ATVASAKISDL
+330 
-341 TSGRVVLA
+341 
-349 GTAGELEDSG
+349 
-359 NLTFNGTKLTV
+359 FN
-370 TGNAQITSDLDVDG
+370 VDG
-384 GANISG
+384 TL
-390 GETVLS
+390 E
-396 SATVSDLTNNR
+396 TNNF
-407 LVIVGASGALED
+407 V
-419 DANLTFD
+419 
-426 GSQLSV
+426 V
-432 VGIITHVG
+432 VGVSTITG
-440 KMVNTGGIEIDSVG
+440 KVFQTGGIEIDNIG
-454 ISSNIIATRN
+454 ISSNRIETR
-464 GAGDQ
+464 AGGGNQ
-469 LFIDPFPSGGSN
+469 IFIDPFPSGLSN
-481 EGTVIIK
+481 EGDVIIK
-488 GDLQVDGTTTT
+488 GNLQVDGTTTT
-499 VNSTTATVNDPIMR
+499 VNSTNVSVNDPIMK
-513 VGDVTSIRTVM
+513 VGDVTSVRTVM
-524 SPVSSGANTI
+524 ATVSSGANTI
-534 VVDSVTGLATDDI
+534 VVDSVTGLQTDDVVT
-547 ISATGI
+547 ATGI
-553 PGNTTISSIN
+553 PNNTTISSIN

-571 SNNTTAGITTSTQL
+571 SNNTSAGITTSTQL

-599 SFNYNTSSGTAN
+599 SFNYNTSTGTAN

-645 SGTKGYLDIK
+645 TGTKGYLDIK

-666 HGITYFD
+666 HGVVYFD

-687 TFTSTQ
+687 TITSTQ

-705 GSAQSVTAGDL
+705 PSAQSVTEGDL

-730 STSNSTT
+730 TTSNSTT

-761 KTPTNVSTTYTSKPM
+761 KTPSAVSTTYTSKPM

>member
-89 RKVDLWNVDNLT
+89 RKVDVWNVDNLT
-101 LDGNTFSST
+101 LDLNTLSST

-150 SDQLKVTGADVNI
+150 TDQLNITGADVRIN
-163 DITTQSTSSTTG
+163 ITTQSNDKDTG
-175 ALIVDGGVGI
+175 ALIV
-185 AKDLNVGGTTQSN
+185 
-198 SKDTGAFVIEGGVGI
+198 EGGVGI

-218 VGGNINIVGIVTF
+218 VGGNFNVIGIVTF
-231 NDHIKLPDSKE
+231 NDHIRLPDSKE
-242 LRFGDSN
+242 IRLGDDN
-249 DLVIEH
+249 DLKLVHNGTDSVISNTTN
-255 DGSHSRIKD
+255 D
-264 TGTGNLNIQASVAA
+264 LNIINTGDDINITAA
-278 IQNAA
+278 DDFTLKVQGSEDAITAIGN
-283 GTENCA
+283 GA
-289 VFNQNGSV
+289 VSLF
-297 ELYFD
+297 FD
-302 NAKKL
+302 NVNKAQ
-307 ATRIDGVEVTGTT
+307 TRIDG
-320 DTDNLVVSGV
+320 
-330 ATVASAKISDL
+330 
-341 TSGRVVLA
+341 
-349 GTAGELEDSG
+349 
-359 NLTFNGTKLTV
+359 FN
-370 TGNAQITSDLDVDG
+370 VDG
-384 GANISG
+384 TL
-390 GETVLS
+390 E
-396 SATVSDLTNNR
+396 TNNF
-407 LVIVGASGALED
+407 V
-419 DANLTFD
+419 
-426 GSQLSV
+426 V
-432 VGIITHVG
+432 VGVSTITG
-440 KMVNTGGIEIDSVG
+440 KIFQTGGIEIDNIG
-454 ISSNIIATRN
+454 ISSNRIQTR
-464 GAGDQ
+464 AGGGNQ
-469 LFIDPFPSGGSN
+469 LFIDPYPDGLSN

-499 VNSTTATVNDPIMR
+499 VNSTTSTVNDPIMR

-524 SPVSSGANTI
+524 TAVSSGANTI
-534 VVDSVTGLATDDI
+534 VIDSVTGLQTDDVVV
-547 ISATGI
+547 ATGI
-553 PGNTTISSIN
+553 PGNTVINAIN
-563 TGTKTLTI
+563 TGTKTITI
-571 SNNTTAGITTSTQL
+571 SNNTSAGITTTTQL

-666 HGITYFD
+666 HGVVYFD

-682 APSAA
+682 APGAA
-687 TFTSTQ
+687 TITSTQ

-716 VTQAGGGSQQGVVK
+716 VTQAGGGTQQGVVK
-730 STSNSTT
+730 TSSSGTT

-761 KTPTNVSTTYTSKPM
+761 KTPSAVSTTYTSKPM

>member
-11 TGTTAP
+11 TGINP
-17 GSLQFGELGLTI
+17 PQSGLNFGELGLTVGV
-29 GTGTQANKG
+29 GTANNSG
-38 ERLFVGDNSGNVDVV
+38 GRLFAGDNASNAQVV
-53 GGRYFTDLM
+53 GGRYYTDLLSLD
-62 VHAPG
+62 PG
-67 TVASVTNPTTAANG
+67 KVASQANPTTAANG
-81 FVAILDQN
+81 FVAILDSD
-89 RKVDLWNVDNLT
+89 RKVDQWNVDNLT

-110 NTNGD
+110 DTNGD

-150 SDQLKVTGADVNI
+150 TDQLNITGADVRINI
-163 DITTQSTSSTTG
+163 
-175 ALIVDGGVGI
+175 
-185 AKDLNVGGTTQSN
+185 TTQSN
-198 SKDTGAFVIEGGVGI
+198 SKDTGALIVEGGVGI

-218 VGGNINIVGIVTF
+218 VGGNLNITGIVTF
-231 NDHIKLPDSKE
+231 SDHIRLPDNKE
-242 LRFGDSN
+242 IRLGDSN
-249 DLVIEH
+249 DLKLVHNGTDSVISNTTN
-255 DGSHSRIKD
+255 D
-264 TGTGNLNIQASVAA
+264 LNIINTGDDINITAA
-278 IQNAA
+278 DDFTLKVQGSEDAITAIGN
-283 GTENCA
+283 GA
-289 VFNQNGSV
+289 VSLF
-297 ELYFD
+297 FD
-302 NAKKL
+302 NVNKAQ
-307 ATRIDGVEVTGTT
+307 TRIDG
-320 DTDNLVVSGV
+320 
-330 ATVASAKISDL
+330 
-341 TSGRVVLA
+341 
-349 GTAGELEDSG
+349 
-359 NLTFNGTKLTV
+359 FN
-370 TGNAQITSDLDVDG
+370 VDG
-384 GANISG
+384 TL
-390 GETVLS
+390 E
-396 SATVSDLTNNR
+396 TNNF
-407 LVIVGASGALED
+407 V
-419 DANLTFD
+419 
-426 GSQLSV
+426 V
-432 VGIITHVG
+432 VGVSTITG
-440 KMVNTGGIEIDSVG
+440 KIFQTGGIEIDNIG
-454 ISSNIIATRN
+454 ISSNRIETR
-464 GAGDQ
+464 AGGGNQ
-469 LFIDPFPSGGSN
+469 LTIDPYPSGGSN

-513 VGDVTSIRTVM
+513 VGDVTSVRTVM
-524 SPVSSGANTI
+524 TTVASGANTI
-534 VVDSVTGLATDDI
+534 VIDSVTGLQTADVVV
-547 ISATGI
+547 ATGI
-553 PGNTTISSIN
+553 PGNTVIDAIN
-563 TGTKTLTI
+563 TGTKTITI
-571 SNNTTAGITTSTQL
+571 SNNTSAGISTGSQL

-645 SGTKGYLDIK
+645 TGTKGYLDIK

-666 HGITYFD
+666 HGVVYFD

-682 APSAA
+682 APGSA
-687 TFTSTQ
+687 TITSTQ

-705 GSAQSVTAGDL
+705 GSAQSVVAGDL

-776 WTTTIDGGTF
+776 WTTTVDGGTF

>member
-38 ERLFVGDNSGNVDVV
+38 ERIFVGDNSGNVDVV

-89 RKVDLWNVDNLT
+89 RKVDVWNVDNLT

-110 NTNGD
+110 DTNGD

-150 SDQLKVTGADVNI
+150 TDQLNITGADVRINI
-163 DITTQSTSSTTG
+163 
-175 ALIVDGGVGI
+175 
-185 AKDLNVGGTTQSN
+185 TTQSN
-198 SKDTGAFVIEGGVGI
+198 SKDTGALIVEGGVGI

-218 VGGNINIVGIVTF
+218 VGGNLNITGIVTF
-231 NDHIKLPDSKE
+231 SDHIRLPDNKE
-242 LRFGDSN
+242 IRLGDSN
-249 DLVIEH
+249 DLKLVHNGTDSVISNTTN
-255 DGSHSRIKD
+255 D
-264 TGTGNLNIQASVAA
+264 LNITNTGDDINITAA
-278 IQNAA
+278 DDFTLKVQGSEDAITAIGN
-283 GTENCA
+283 GA
-289 VFNQNGSV
+289 VSLF
-297 ELYFD
+297 FD
-302 NAKKL
+302 NVNKAQ
-307 ATRIDGVEVTGTT
+307 TRIDG
-320 DTDNLVVSGV
+320 
-330 ATVASAKISDL
+330 
-341 TSGRVVLA
+341 
-349 GTAGELEDSG
+349 
-359 NLTFNGTKLTV
+359 FN
-370 TGNAQITSDLDVDG
+370 VDG
-384 GANISG
+384 TL
-390 GETVLS
+390 E
-396 SATVSDLTNNR
+396 TNNF
-407 LVIVGASGALED
+407 V
-419 DANLTFD
+419 
-426 GSQLSV
+426 V
-432 VGIITHVG
+432 VGVSTITG
-440 KMVNTGGIEIDSVG
+440 KIFQTGGIEIDNIG
-454 ISSNIIATRN
+454 ISSNRIETRA
-464 GAGDQ
+464 GAGNQ
-469 LFIDPFPSGGSN
+469 LTIDPYPSGGSN

-513 VGDVTSIRTVM
+513 VGDVTSVRTVM
-524 SPVSSGANTI
+524 TTVASGANTI
-534 VVDSVTGLATDDI
+534 VIDSVTGLQTADVVV
-547 ISATGI
+547 ATGI
-553 PGNTTISSIN
+553 PGNTTIDAIN
-563 TGTKTLTI
+563 TGTKTITI
-571 SNNTTAGITTSTQL
+571 SNNTSAGISTGSQL

-599 SFNYNTSSGTAN
+599 SFNYNISSGTAN

-632 TYVPDATN
+632 TYVPEATN

-645 SGTKGYLDIK
+645 TGTKGYLDIK

-666 HGITYFD
+666 HGVVYFD

-682 APSAA
+682 APGAA
-687 TFTSTQ
+687 TITSTQ

-705 GSAQSVTAGDL
+705 GSAQAVTAGDL
-716 VTQAGGGSQQGVVK
+716 VTQAGGGTQQGVVK
-730 STSNSTT
+730 TSSSGTT

-761 KTPTNVSTTYTSKPM
+761 KTPSAVSTTYTSKPM